1 MPAKKPGERDR
12 LFETRWVHVFE
23 EDTDEGEVYRPET
36 AASPSRAGRGV
47 GSPSRPDGTA
57 RVFLPGPDDRL
68 VEVAAR
74 WEAEGER
81 AAVSA
86 SRGAGKSATVI
97 RIRDRS
103 ATRLVISRSK

>member
-1 MPAKKPGERDR
+1 MKKPGERDP
-12 LFETRWVHVFE
+12 LFRTRWIHVFE
-23 EDTDEGEVYRPET
+23 EDTAEGEVYRPET
-36 AASPSRAGRGV
+36 EDVPLSRRPRRRL
-47 GSPSRPDGTA
+47 SLSPDGTA
-57 RVFLPGPDDRL
+57 RVLVPGPDDRL

>member
-1 MPAKKPGERDR
+1 LKKSGERDP
-12 LFETRWVHVFE
+12 LFRTRWVHVFE
-23 EDTDEGEVYRPET
+23 EDTAEGEVYRPET
-36 AASPSRAGRGV
+36 EDVPLSRRPRRRL
-47 GSPSRPDGTA
+47 SLSPDGTA
-57 RVFLPGPDDRL
+57 RVLVPGPDDRL
-68 VEVAAR
+68 VEVPAR